1 MVSSNCL
8 SKLLLRSVTVLVW
21 SSITVFTTLKLNLS
35 HFSVLGIFPCRLSD
49 EGRVVRVITK
59 RHLNIGIAGFKF
71 SDLAFLVVMPTFLLE
86 LVMLCL
92 LRGGELFILRPGVL
106 LQFDMSASIDLFLG
120 WLGAALGLGSPLVEP
135 VLVLVSEMVRKSLAS
150 RTISGLGLVL
160 M

>member
-1 MVSSNCL
+1 
-8 SKLLLRSVTVLVW
+8 
-21 SSITVFTTLKLNLS
+21 
-35 HFSVLGIFPCRLSD
+35 
-49 EGRVVRVITK
+49 
-59 RHLNIGIAGFKF
+59 
-71 SDLAFLVVMPTFLLE
+71 MPTFLLE